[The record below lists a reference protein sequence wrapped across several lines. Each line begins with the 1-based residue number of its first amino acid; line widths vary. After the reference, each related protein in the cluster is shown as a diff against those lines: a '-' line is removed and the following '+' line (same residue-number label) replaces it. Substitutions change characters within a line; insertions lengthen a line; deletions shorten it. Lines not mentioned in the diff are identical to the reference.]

1 MRYGVDTENHA
12 SISHRGIPD
21 SASTASADATP
32 SRRMVLGE
40 TQIKA
45 LEWQTSG
52 ESITEAAQLA
62 GVARQK
68 ADSRTVAARGR

>member
-1 MRYGVDTENHA
+1 
-12 SISHRGIPD
+12 
-21 SASTASADATP
+21 
-32 SRRMVLGE
+32 MVLGE
-40 TQIKA
+40 TQINA